1 MEVEVEVKVTFAEVE
16 FVAVGVG
23 VVEVVDVTAG
33 LEDEVIICSASIVE
47 DVETSGV
54 EEVELVWAASA
65 NLLLISV
72 GALVMSFVVNEELSV
87 RISIASV

>member
-1 MEVEVEVKVTFAEVE
+1 
-16 FVAVGVG
+16 VGVG

-33 LEDEVIICSASIVE
+33 LEDEVEIICSASIVE

-87 RISIASV
+87 